1 MRRRDLLS
9 GGVASLLLPG
19 LFGSKAHAAGALQ
32 DSADER
38 CFLFLYAE
46 GGWDPAVTLTPMF
59 DIPGAWVEEGSR
71 LEYGGGDLPYVDHF
85 SRPALGEFFRQYGAE
100 LALLHGMEVP
110 SISHESCL
118 RLLLTGQSQALDPDW
133 PTQISGSPQDR
144 PMPHLVID
152 GPAFAGNMSERVVR
166 LGSEGQLP
174 LLLKDRLADDLDND
188 KVDPQIQ
195 ALIDASV
202 AQRSASRAD
211 SSSYLAGH
219 AQAHLE
225 SVQGLSLLQSQ
236 AQGLS
241 LNQGY
246 PGCTRDYETDFETL
260 FTCFEAGL
268 SRCGMIRHKGWCNQG
283 WDTHQLHERQG
294 INWEDM
300 GEVLLEL
307 MAMRDRFPS
316 VKERLV
322 VVVVSE
328 MGRHP
333 RLNNWGGKDH
343 WTWTSAMLFGDGV
356 QPGVVGGL
364 DEIGQGRNVDL
375 STGGSGSVRLGPQ
388 HLGDTLLSLSAGQVT
403 GTPIQA
409 LLRS

>member
-1 MRRRDLLS
+1 MRRRDVLA
-9 GGVASLLLPG
+9 GGMASLLLPG
-19 LFGSKAHAAGALQ
+19 LWGANAHAA
-32 DSADER
+32 SAQER

-59 DIPGAWVEEGSR
+59 DVPGAWVEEGSR
-71 LEYGGGDLPYVDHF
+71 LNYGAGDVPYVDHG
-85 SRPALGEFFRQYGAE
+85 SRPAMAEFFRRHGAE

-118 RLLLTGQSQALDPDW
+118 RLLLTGQARALDPDW
-133 PTQISGSPQDR
+133 PTQIAGSPQER

-152 GPAFAGNMSERVVR
+152 GPAFAGNLSERVVR

-174 LLLKDRLADDLDND
+174 LLLEDRFSDDLDNA
-188 KVDPQIQ
+188 KVDPEIQ

-202 AQRSASRAD
+202 AQRSAARAD
-211 SSSYLAGH
+211 SPDYLATH
-219 AQAHLE
+219 AQAHLD
-225 SVQGLSLLQSQ
+225 SVLGLQGLQSE

-241 LNQGY
+241 LSQGR

-268 SRCGMIRHKGWCNQG
+268 SRCGMIRHKGWCDQG

-294 INWEDM
+294 INWEDL
-300 GEVLLEL
+300 GDVLLDL
-307 MAMRDRFPS
+307 MAVRERFPS

-322 VVVVSE
+322 VVVASE

-356 QPGVVGGL
+356 RPGVVGAL
-364 DEIGQGRNVDL
+364 DELGQGRGVDL
-375 STGGSGSVRLGPQ
+375 ATGGSGSVRLGPQ
-388 HLGDTLLSLSAGQVT
+388 HLGDTLLSLGAGEVI
-403 GTPIQA
+403 GAPIQG
-409 LLRS
+409 LLV

>member
-1 MRRRDLLS
+1 MRRRDVLA
-9 GGVASLLLPG
+9 GGMASLLLPG
-19 LFGSKAHAAGALQ
+19 LWGATAQAA
-32 DSADER
+32 SAQER

-59 DIPGAWVEEGSR
+59 DVPGAWVEEGSR
-71 LEYGGGDLPYVDHF
+71 ITYGAGDVPYVDHG
-85 SRPALGEFFRQYGAE
+85 SRPAMAEFFRRHGAE
-100 LALLHGMEVP
+100 LALLHGMEIP

-118 RLLLTGQSQALDPDW
+118 RLLLTGQARALDPDW
-133 PTQISGSPQDR
+133 PTQIAGSPQER

-152 GPAFAGNMSERVVR
+152 GPAFAGNLSERVVR

-174 LLLKDRLADDLDND
+174 LLLEDRFSDDVDNA
-188 KVDPQIQ
+188 KVDPEIQ

-202 AQRSASRAD
+202 AQRSAARAESPD
-211 SSSYLAGH
+211 YLATH
-219 AQAHLE
+219 AQAHLD
-225 SVQGLSLLQSQ
+225 SVLGLQGLQSQ

-241 LNQGY
+241 LGQGR

-268 SRCGMIRHKGWCNQG
+268 SRCGMIRHKGWCDQG

-294 INWEDM
+294 INWEDL
-300 GEVLLEL
+300 GDVLLDL
-307 MAMRDRFPS
+307 MAVRDRFPS

-322 VVVVSE
+322 VVVASE

-356 QPGVVGGL
+356 RPGVVGGL
-364 DEIGQGRNVDL
+364 DELGQGRSVDL
-375 STGGSGSVRLGPQ
+375 ATGGSGSVRLGPQ
-388 HLGDTLLSLSAGQVT
+388 HLGDTLLSLGAGEVR
-403 GTPIQA
+403 GAPIQG
-409 LLRS
+409 LLL

>member
-1 MRRRDLLS
+1 MRRRDVLA
-9 GGVASLLLPG
+9 GGMASLLLPG
-19 LFGSKAHAAGALQ
+19 LWGANAHAA
-32 DSADER
+32 SAQER

-59 DIPGAWVEEGSR
+59 DVPGAWVEEGSR
-71 LEYGGGDLPYVDHF
+71 LNYGAGDVPYVDHG
-85 SRPALGEFFRQYGAE
+85 SRPAMAEFFRRHGAE

-118 RLLLTGQSQALDPDW
+118 RLLLTGQARALDPDW
-133 PTQISGSPQDR
+133 PTQIAGSPQER

-152 GPAFAGNMSERVVR
+152 GPAFAGNLSERVVR

-174 LLLKDRLADDLDND
+174 LLLEDRFSDDLDNA
-188 KVDPQIQ
+188 KVDPEIQ

-202 AQRSASRAD
+202 AQRSAARAD
-211 SSSYLAGH
+211 SPDYLATH
-219 AQAHLE
+219 AQAHLD
-225 SVQGLSLLQSQ
+225 SVLGLQGLQSE

-241 LNQGY
+241 LSQGR

-268 SRCGMIRHKGWCNQG
+268 SRCGMIRHKGWCDQG

-294 INWEDM
+294 INWEDL
-300 GEVLLEL
+300 GDVLLDL
-307 MAMRDRFPS
+307 MAVRERFPS

-322 VVVVSE
+322 VVLASE

-356 QPGVVGGL
+356 RPGVVGAL
-364 DEIGQGRNVDL
+364 DELGQGRGVDL
-375 STGGSGSVRLGPQ
+375 ATGGSGSVRLGPQ
-388 HLGDTLLSLSAGQVT
+388 HLGDTLLSLGAGEVI
-403 GTPIQA
+403 GAPIQG
-409 LLRS
+409 LLL